1 MYRLFYVNIVH
12 TFSII
17 RKIYYVGIESISIWY
32 LLVTSGST
40 VLLLISLISIL
51 YCHDLLDQLHC
62 CRYPN
67 RYHFVIV
74 WSAVLLSISS
84 ISIRYQYDIVSWL
97 LDQLYCCPYRR
108 YGYDIDTISSCS
120 CWMYCI
126 AVDIV
131 NIDTDTARSYWISC
145 IAADIIDIDMIA
157 SCSFWIYCIAAT
169 VDIHTIWSCD
179 IG

>member
-32 LLVTSGST
+32 RLVTSGST
-40 VLLLISLISIL
+40 VLLLISIL

-67 RYHFVIV
+67 RYRLVIV

-97 LDQLYCCPYRR
+97 LDQLYCCPYHR
-108 YGYDIDTISSCS
+108 YWYDIVMFLLDVL
-120 CWMYCI
+120 YCCRYCRYRY
-126 AVDIV
+126 
-131 NIDTDTARSYWISC
+131 DTALSNWISC
-145 IAADIIDIDMIA
+145 IAADKVDIDIIS
-157 SCSFWIYCIAAT
+157 SCSFWINCIAAT
-169 VDIHTIWSCD
+169 VNIHTLWSCD